1 VACCPGNIT
10 RFLASVPGYVYAQS
24 GDKLYVNLF
33 VASDSEIKLDNGSVV
48 KLKQETRYPWDGA
61 VKMTVDPGQA
71 AEFTLNV
78 RIPGWARN
86 EPAPGDL
93 YHYAGKFSG
102 QATLK
107 VNGQAVPVKLEK
119 GYAAVSR
126 SWKPGDTVEL
136 DLPMPIRRIAA
147 NPNVDADRNRLAL
160 QRGPLVY
167 AAEWPDNPNKDVRN
181 IMLPENAKLTAEF
194 RPDMLKGVTVIKG
207 RSVGLAKDAKGAIK
221 KTEQDFVAIPY
232 YTWANRGRGPMAVW
246 LPTVEGAAKPTP
258 YPTLSTMSTVTV
270 SGRETRRIPANIND
284 GEDPPSSNDMS
295 AHYDWGPRR
304 GEAQW
309 AEMAFPKATEVS
321 QVELY
326 WFDDSG
332 RGQVRVPASWRVLYQ
347 DGNQWK
353 PIETQ
358 DAYGVATDQYN
369 KVTFKPVTTPAL
381 SVEITAQP
389 EFAVGVQEWKVK

>member
-1 VACCPGNIT
+1 
-10 RFLASVPGYVYAQS
+10 
-24 GDKLYVNLF
+24 
-33 VASDSEIKLDNGSVV
+33 
-48 KLKQETRYPWDGA
+48 
-61 VKMTVDPGQA
+61 
-71 AEFTLNV
+71 
-78 RIPGWARN
+78 
-86 EPAPGDL
+86 
-93 YHYAGKFSG
+93 
-102 QATLK
+102 
-107 VNGQAVPVKLEK
+107 
-119 GYAAVSR
+119 
-126 SWKPGDTVEL
+126 
-136 DLPMPIRRIAA
+136 
-147 NPNVDADRNRLAL
+147 
-160 QRGPLVY
+160 
-167 AAEWPDNPNKDVRN
+167 
-181 IMLPENAKLTAEF
+181 
-194 RPDMLKGVTVIKG
+194 
-207 RSVGLAKDAKGAIK
+207 
-221 KTEQDFVAIPY
+221 
-232 YTWANRGRGPMAVW
+232 
-246 LPTVEGAAKPTP
+246 
-258 YPTLSTMSTVTV
+258 MSTVTV

-295 AHYDWGPRR
+295 AHYDWWPRR

-381 SVEITAQP
+381 RVEITAQP